1 MKKYN
6 IKVNGKA
13 YEVEVEEVYST
24 AGSQPAAAPA
34 AAPAPAAPAAA
45 PAPAAA
51 AAGSIVIEAAVP
63 GKIVKIAAQAGQAV
77 KKGDAVVIVESMKM
91 EIPVVAPEDGTIAGI
106 NVAVGDSVETGDLL
120 ASMNA

>member
-6 IKVNGKA
+6 IKVNGKT

-24 AGSQPAAAPA
+24 SGTPQPAA
-34 AAPAPAAPAAA
+34 AAPAPSPA

-51 AAGSIVIEAAVP
+51 PTPAAAGNITIEAAVP
-63 GKIVKIAAQAGQAV
+63 GKVVKISAEAGQAV
-77 KKGDAVVIVESMKM
+77 KKGDPVVVVESMKM

-106 NVAVGDSVETGDLL
+106 NVSVGDSVETGDLL